1 MWLTILLWFTLLLMA
16 VISFLMGV
24 VLLKHVKLDKFERRL
39 VFSMSLFS
47 MLWGSGYVFMAI
59 SSTDTGAAIGR
70 GVSIFGEYAFLMA
83 SLWFFEFYCKCFNSK
98 KLSLIHI

>member
-1 MWLTILLWFTLLLMA
+1 MWSTILLWFTLLLMA

-70 GVSIFGEYAFLMA
+70 GVCVFNG
-83 SLWFFEFYCKCFNSK
+83 FFMV
-98 KLSLIHI
+98 L

>member
-24 VLLKHVKLDKFERRL
+24 VLLKQVKLDKFERRL

-47 MLWGSGYVFMAI
+47 MLWESGYVFMAI
-59 SSTDTGAAIGR
+59 SSTDKHIW
-70 GVSIFGEYAFLMA
+70 GVCVFNG
-83 SLWFFEFYCKCFNSK
+83 FFMV
-98 KLSLIHI
+98 L

>member
-24 VLLKHVKLDKFERRL
+24 VLLKQVKLDKFERRL

-47 MLWGSGYVFMAI
+47 MLWESGYVFMAI

-70 GVSIFGEYAFLMA
+70 E
-83 SLWFFEFYCKCFNSK
+83 
-98 KLSLIHI
+98 

>member
-24 VLLKHVKLDKFERRL
+24 VLLKQVKLDKFERRL

-47 MLWGSGYVFMAI
+47 MLWESGYIIYGHRGCDRQGSKHIWGVCVFN
-59 SSTDTGAAIGR
+59 G
-70 GVSIFGEYAFLMA
+70 
-83 SLWFFEFYCKCFNSK
+83 FFMVF
-98 KLSLIHI
+98 